1 MFDNQS
7 KTESLLQL
15 SVPQDPLLL
24 HPLGVPSLAP
34 VEQFVHAIIEYILI
48 VRLLDYVSKMFLSVK
63 ILIFYGN
70 FQKSIS
76 KLTKKKKP
84 ISW

>member
-24 HPLGVPSLAP
+24 HPFGAPPSV
-34 VEQFVHAIIEYILI
+34 VEQFVHAIISIYSDCPLRTTFQNVFERKDIEFLLNLSNSI
-48 VRLLDYVSKMFLSVK
+48 VEVYPK
-63 ILIFYGN
+63 
-70 FQKSIS
+70 
-76 KLTKKKKP
+76 
-84 ISW
+84 